1 MSGGGISKSV
11 RSSGPWT
18 RLGRTDAGHEL
29 GYSVQLDLRQSD
41 SSSGLSCSVGGE
53 RTLLRSSGCS
63 FSYFSLMAWN
73 GITHLSVTRSP
84 SASPSGML
92 QEVGLWE
99 YLLRSASA
107 SDPTGFA
114 ASHDRSNTL
123 WRWGKPLP
131 GSLGKDIWHG

>member
-1 MSGGGISKSV
+1 MSWIIPCTAICAV
-11 RSSGPWT
+11 RFVILNVMLCRRGN
-18 RLGRTDAGHEL
+18 RLNP
-29 GYSVQLDLRQSD
+29 
-41 SSSGLSCSVGGE
+41 
-53 RTLLRSSGCS
+53 
-63 FSYFSLMAWN
+63 SLMAWN
-73 GITHLSVTRSP
+73 GMTHLSVMRSP

-92 QEVGLWE
+92 EEVKRPWGYLRVGL
-99 YLLRSASA
+99 A